1 MFDVPLA
8 RFEEL
13 VAVALDAIPDQ
24 FAQAVDNVAF
34 LVEEDSPGGNLL
46 GLYQGVPLRRRGN
59 RYGTSLPDRIT
70 LYRRA
75 ICAACTSEEE
85 VGRLVYE
92 TIVHEVG
99 HYFGMTDAR
108 LRELG
113 W

>member
-70 LYRRA
+70 LYRRT